1 MKYKYII
8 FSLISIL
15 LLSFNGE
22 AANAKFKVQFVV
34 PPWLELANQVKSY
47 GMRELRSLHDVEIID
62 EDPNLSNYYI
72 SLYPLL
78 LKTSTGTVIGV
89 AVSYVIEKDGHIE
102 HAVLT
107 GSPDQLKLLVEKI
120 IATFDT
126 TWLEQKRHK

>member
-1 MKYKYII
+1 M
-8 FSLISIL
+8 S
-15 LLSFNGE
+15 E

-47 GMRELRSLHDVEIID
+47 GMRELRSLNDVDIID
-62 EDPNLSNYYI
+62 EDPNMSAYFI

-89 AVSYVIEKDGHIE
+89 AVSYVIEKDHRIE

-107 GSPDQLKLLVEKI
+107 GSQDQLKSLG
-120 IATFDT
+120 
-126 TWLEQKRHK
+126 

>member
-1 MKYKYII
+1 MII
-8 FSLISIL
+8 IL
-15 LLSFNGE
+15 LLSYNAE
-22 AANAKFKVQFVV
+22 AANAKFKVQFSV

-89 AVSYVIEKDGHIE
+89 AVSYVFEKDGRIE

-107 GSPDQLKLLVEKI
+107 DAPDHLKFLVEKI
-120 IATFDT
+120 IASFDT
-126 TWLEQKRHK
+126 TWLEPKRHK